1 MAEIKIKSLAEQL
14 RDEKNRNLEMEKQ
27 LKDLK
32 SCCIGSQESSADAI
46 PSKETTN
53 CGSGIKL
60 EAHKSSEIVE
70 VC

>member
-14 RDEKNRNLEMEKQ
+14 RDEKSRNLEMEKQ

-32 SCCIGSQESSADAI
+32 SCCIGSLESSVDAI

-53 CGSGIKL
+53 FGSGIKL

>member
-1 MAEIKIKSLAEQL
+1 
-14 RDEKNRNLEMEKQ
+14 MEKQ

-32 SCCIGSQESSADAI
+32 SCCIGSLESSVDAI

-53 CGSGIKL
+53 FGSGIKL